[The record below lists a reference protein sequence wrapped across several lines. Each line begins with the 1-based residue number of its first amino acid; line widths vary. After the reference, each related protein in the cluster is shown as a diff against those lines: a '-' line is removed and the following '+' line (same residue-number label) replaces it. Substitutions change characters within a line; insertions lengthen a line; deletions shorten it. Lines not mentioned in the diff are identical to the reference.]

1 MLSSHVKKTPKNLQ
15 SLIQE
20 MSIEPKAPTYS
31 RPPVAEALIDIKVK
45 TLQDGMIP
53 QLEALHNQFL
63 QKFPTKKKR
72 FQQAGKINFEPT
84 GISATEISNKPL
96 GFLFEKDDKS
106 QIVQVKIDG
115 LTLNQLK
122 PDPKKSWPGW
132 QNLRDE
138 AKLAWE
144 LYLEVIGPPRI
155 TRVAIRYIN
164 KIVIESDSIDLEEY
178 LTAPPR
184 IPGELSQSLE
194 NFFSRVVFRN
204 SDPKA
209 NVIVIQAPSPNP
221 YEGKMTITL
230 DIDVFREYSD
240 TISEETLWQTL
251 DQFRILKNRIFE
263 ASLHQKT
270 KELFN

>member
-1 MLSSHVKKTPKNLQ
+1 MP
-15 SLIQE
+15 
-20 MSIEPKAPTYS
+20 IEPKAPTYS
-31 RPPVAEALIDIKVK
+31 SPPVSEALIDIKVR
-45 TLQDGMIP
+45 TLQDEIIP
-53 QLEALHNQFL
+53 QLEALHKKFL
-63 QKFPTKKKR
+63 PKLQTKKKR
-72 FQQAGKINFEPT
+72 FHAAGKINFEQT
-84 GISATEISNKPL
+84 GISTTEFSKKPL
-96 GFLFEKDDKS
+96 GFLFEKDDRS

-122 PDPKKSWPGW
+122 PDPKKTWLGW

-155 TRVAIRYIN
+155 TRIAIRYIN
-164 KIVIESDSIDLEEY
+164 QIVIESDKIELDEY

-184 IPGELSQSLE
+184 IPGEFSQDLE
-194 NFFSRVVFRN
+194 NFFSRVQFRN

-209 NVIVIQAPSPNP
+209 TVIVIQAPSLNP

-230 DIDVFREYSD
+230 DIDVFREYPEPIGD
-240 TISEETLWQTL
+240 ETLWQTL

>member
-1 MLSSHVKKTPKNLQ
+1 MP
-15 SLIQE
+15 IQ
-20 MSIEPKAPTYS
+20 PKAPTYS
-31 RPPVAEALIDIKVK
+31 RPPVSEALIDIKIK
-45 TLQDGMIP
+45 TLQDEIIP
-53 QLEALHNQFL
+53 KLEALQNKFL
-63 QKFPTKKKR
+63 QKFPTKKKI

-84 GISATEISNKPL
+84 GISAMEISKKPL

-122 PDPKKSWPGW
+122 PDPQKSWPGW

-138 AKLAWE
+138 AKLAWK

-178 LTAPPR
+178 LTAAPR
-184 IPGELSQSLE
+184 IPGELSQRLE
-194 NFFSRVVFRN
+194 NFFSRVQFRN
-204 SDPKA
+204 SAPKA
-209 NVIVIQAPSPNP
+209 TVIVIQAPSPNP
-221 YEGKMTITL
+221 YEGNLTITL

-251 DQFRILKNRIFE
+251 DQFRILKNEIFE

-270 KELFN
+270 KDLFN